1 MIFMKETGRRLSG
14 ELWGPLGRESRDPS
28 LASAKRYQNGIAEM
42 NSLLSKTVQVES
54 LQVDDI
60 SIPAIYAKDARFRSF
75 FQLLQSQS
83 APEFAI
89 WESTM
94 LLSQFLER
102 PTKHRSACR
111 SRLRLDI
118 TKTDKHSCYIIIA

>member
-54 LQVDDI
+54 LQVD
-60 SIPAIYAKDARFRSF
+60 R
-75 FQLLQSQS
+75 
-83 APEFAI
+83 
-89 WESTM
+89 
-94 LLSQFLER
+94 
-102 PTKHRSACR
+102 
-111 SRLRLDI
+111 
-118 TKTDKHSCYIIIA
+118 YI